1 LELPLPIETSDGY
14 PIETSDGYPLFTFII
29 YIGHDYPLS
38 AEFTKN
44 VSTVEFSKNVFTAE
58 VDQ

>member
-1 LELPLPIETSDGY
+1 MELPLPIIPSDGY
-14 PIETSDGYPLFTFII
+14 PIETSDGYPLYTFIL

-38 AEFTKN
+38 VEFTKN
-44 VSTVEFSKNVFTAE
+44 VFTAEFSKNVFTAE